1 MKAFLPSF
9 FDLAQNFSSTPALDS
24 SVRQKLYF
32 EQCLGNL
39 GNNFRTVDFLL
50 GNGRRRALLYGLYI
64 YVVVLEKY
72 LKQKESILRP

>member
-1 MKAFLPSF
+1 M
-9 FDLAQNFSSTPALDS
+9 
-24 SVRQKLYF
+24 
-32 EQCLGNL
+32 NL

-50 GNGRRRALLYGLYI
+50 GNGRRRVLLYGLYV